1 MEASTLSI
9 NGVIQR
15 NTLLRIP
22 YFQRRYV
29 WGVED
34 WERFAIDMEST
45 LDSERYYFLGAIIL
59 KEENITMEDK
69 KKGIGKK
76 QLVIDGQQRLTT
88 LAIYMKV
95 LHMMTAKS
103 DDYSNQY
110 LQATD
115 VKDPVII
122 HSCDDMPQFKKIMH
136 LDSLLD
142 IPDDTNISKAYNYF
156 KKFLQER
163 QSQGINLNDLLN
175 TVNASV
181 TFVVISLS
189 KDDDEQ
195 QIFDT
200 INSLGV
206 PLTTGELMKN
216 FLYEAQDE
224 EAYKK
229 SWKVIFDTDE
239 ARAFW
244 ESDASKS
251 RQSKSK
257 DNTTIERFFH
267 AFVRIKMWDF
277 KDKLSDSQK
286 KNFVK
291 MENIFTTCKAFVEK
305 FGMNKQDLAYEIIEY
320 AKLFRKH
327 LGSDV
332 LDIRVPQHF
341 GIKRISCLINAT
353 KSYAVIPYVLFI
365 LKTVD
370 SEVERN
376 KIFAYLETYLMRR
389 ILSKSTNNNYSD
401 LFSEN
406 LIGQRIQTYDDLKRY
421 IEGKSDSSSL
431 AMPQLSTIRRS
442 LDNNKFDETTS
453 RIIYYLY
460 ETKLTRTSDGTFNE
474 GYNYYICEQF
484 MPKSC
489 AAADVNWPPYYD
501 RDEEENRKQMITAL
515 GNFFLLDVDNEK
527 ELKNC
532 HNEAYSMKLPKLKD
546 WSRNIRSN
554 QILNT
559 INKWDEKEIISRN
572 HLLLQALSENIWAIE
587 KND

>member
-1 MEASTLSI
+1 MKADTLSI
-9 NGVIQR
+9 SGVIQK

-29 WGVED
+29 WDEED

-59 KEENITMEDK
+59 KEESVSMDDK

-95 LHMMTAKS
+95 LHMLAAKT
-103 DDYSNQY
+103 DDFANQY

-136 LDSLLD
+136 LDTLVD
-142 IPDDTNISKAYNYF
+142 IPDKTNIAKAYTYF
-156 KKFLQER
+156 KKYLTER
-163 QSQGINLNDLLN
+163 RNKGVNLNDLLN
-175 TVNASV
+175 TVNAGV
-181 TFVVISLS
+181 TFVVISLTS
-189 KDDDEQ
+189 DDDEQ

-216 FLYEAQDE
+216 FLYEADDE

-239 ARAFW
+239 AREFW
-244 ESDASKS
+244 EADASKS

-277 KDKLSDSQK
+277 KDHLSEGQRKS
-286 KNFVK
+286 FVK
-291 MENIFTTCKAFVEK
+291 VENIFTTCKAFVEK
-305 FGMNKQDLAYEIIEY
+305 FGMKKQDLAREIIEY

-327 LGSDV
+327 LGADV
-332 LDIRVPQHF
+332 LDCRVPQHY

-353 KSYAVIPYVLFI
+353 KSYTVIPYVLYI
-365 LKTVD
+365 LNIVKD
-370 SEVERN
+370 EKEKN
-376 KIFAYLETYLMRR
+376 QIFGFLEIYLMRR

-406 LIGQRIQTYDDLKRY
+406 LIGQRIQTYADLVSY
-421 IEGKSDSSSL
+421 IAKKDGSSL
-431 AMPQLSTIRRS
+431 SMPQLSEIRKS
-442 LDNNKFDETTS
+442 LNNSKFDETTA
-453 RIIYYLY
+453 RIVYYLY
-460 ETKLTRTSDGTFNE
+460 ETKKTKTSEGVFNG
-474 GYNYYICEQF
+474 GYNSYICEQF
-484 MPKSC
+484 MPKPC
-489 AAADVNWPPYYD
+489 AAADINWPPHTD
-501 RDEEENRKQMITAL
+501 KDQEENRRQLIATL
-515 GNFFLLDVDNEK
+515 CNYFILDIDNDK

-532 HNEAYSMKLPKLKD
+532 HNEPYAKKLPKLKG

-559 INKWDEKEIISRN
+559 ISKWDETSIVGRN
-572 HLLLQALSENIWAIE
+572 NLMLKAFAENTWAV
-587 KND
+587 

>member
-1 MEASTLSI
+1 MKADTLSI
-9 NGVIQR
+9 SGVIQK

-29 WGVED
+29 WGEED

-59 KEENITMEDK
+59 KEESISMEDK
-69 KKGIGKK
+69 RKGIGKK

-95 LHMMTAKS
+95 LHMLAAKT
-103 DDYSNQY
+103 DDFANQY

-115 VKDPVII
+115 IKDPVII

-136 LDSLLD
+136 LDALTD
-142 IPDDTNISKAYNYF
+142 ISDNSNIAKAYTFFKNY
-156 KKFLQER
+156 LTER
-163 QSQGINLNDLLN
+163 RSKGVNLNDLLN
-175 TVNASV
+175 TVNAGV
-181 TFVVISLS
+181 TFVVISLTS
-189 KDDDEQ
+189 DDDEQ

-216 FLYEAQDE
+216 FLYEADDE

-229 SWKVIFDTDE
+229 SWKVIFDTDQ
-239 ARAFW
+239 AREFW
-244 ESDASKS
+244 EADASKS

-277 KDKLSDSQK
+277 KDQLSEGQRKS
-286 KNFVK
+286 FVK
-291 MENIFTTCKAFVEK
+291 VENIFTTCKAFVEK
-305 FGMNKQDLAYEIIEY
+305 FGMKKQALAEEIIEY

-327 LGSDV
+327 LGADV
-332 LDIRVPQHF
+332 LDSRVPQHF

-353 KSYAVIPYVLFI
+353 KSYAVIPYVLYI
-365 LKTVD
+365 LNTVKD
-370 SEVERN
+370 EKERN
-376 KIFAYLETYLMRR
+376 QIFGFLEIYLMRR

-406 LIGQRIQTYDDLKRY
+406 LIGQRKHTCVDLVNY
-421 IEGKSDSSSL
+421 INEKDGSSL
-431 AMPQLSTIRRS
+431 SMPQLSDIRRS
-442 LDNNKFDETTS
+442 LNNSKFDETTA
-453 RIIYYLY
+453 RIVYYLY
-460 ETKLTRTSDGTFNE
+460 ETKLTKTSDGVFND
-474 GYNYYICEQF
+474 GYNSYVCEQF
-484 MPKSC
+484 MPKHC
-489 AAADVNWPPYYD
+489 AASEANWPPRSD
-501 RDEEENRKQMITAL
+501 KDEEENRRQMIATL
-515 GNFFLLDVDNEK
+515 GNFFILDVDNDK

-532 HNEAYSMKLPKLKD
+532 HNDPYATKLVKLKG
-546 WSRNIRSN
+546 WSKNIRSN

-559 INKWDEKEIISRN
+559 IVKWDEKSITGRN
-572 HLLLQALSENIWAIE
+572 NLMLKAFAENTWAV
-587 KND
+587 

>member
-1 MEASTLSI
+1 MKADTLSI
-9 NGVIQR
+9 SGVIQR

-29 WGVED
+29 WSEED

-59 KEENITMEDK
+59 KEESVSMDDK
-69 KKGIGKK
+69 RKGIGKK

-95 LHMMTAKS
+95 LHMLAAKI
-103 DDYSNQY
+103 DDFANQY

-136 LDSLLD
+136 LDTLAD
-142 IPDDTNISKAYNYF
+142 ISDNTNIAKAYKFFKNY
-156 KKFLQER
+156 LIER
-163 QSQGINLNDLLN
+163 RSKGVNVNELLN
-175 TVNASV
+175 TVNAGV
-181 TFVVISLS
+181 TFVVISLTQ
-189 KDDDEQ
+189 DDDEQ

-216 FLYEAQDE
+216 FLYEADDE
-224 EAYKK
+224 AAYQKT
-229 SWKVIFDTDE
+229 WKIIFDTDS
-239 ARAFW
+239 ARNFW
-244 ESDASKS
+244 EADASKS

-277 KDKLSDSQK
+277 KDKLSDVQR

-291 MENIFTTCKAFVEK
+291 TENIFSSCKAFVEK
-305 FGMNKQDLAYEIIEY
+305 FGMNKQDLANEIIEY
-320 AKLFRKH
+320 AKLFKKH
-327 LGSDV
+327 LGADI

-353 KSYAVIPYVLFI
+353 KSYTVIPYVLYV
-365 LKTVD
+365 LKNVD
-370 SEVERN
+370 DESERN
-376 KIFAYLETYLMRR
+376 KIFAYLEIYLMRR
-389 ILSKSTNNNYSD
+389 ILSKSSNNNYSD

-406 LIGQRIQTYDDLKRY
+406 LIGQRKKTYDELKEY
-421 IEGKSDSSSL
+421 IESKDDSSTL
-431 AMPQLSTIRRS
+431 AMPSISEIRKS
-442 LDNNKFDETTS
+442 LNNKKFDETTA

-460 ETKLTRTSDGTFNE
+460 ETKLSKTSEGTFKE
-474 GYNYYICEQF
+474 GYNAYICEQF
-484 MPKSC
+484 MPKPSN
-489 AAADVNWPPYYD
+489 ASEATWPSYPD
-501 RDEEENRKQMITAL
+501 KDDEEYRKQMTVTL
-515 GNFFLLDVDNEK
+515 GNYFLLDVDNEK
-527 ELKNC
+527 ALKNI
-532 HNEAYSMKLPKLKD
+532 HNAPFPKKLAKMRD
-546 WSRNIRSN
+546 WGTNIRSTN
-554 QILNT
+554 NILGNVT
-559 INKWDEKEIISRN
+559 IWDEKSVTNRN
-572 HLLLQALSENIWAIE
+572 NLLVKALGENIWVI
-587 KND
+587 

>member
-1 MEASTLSI
+1 MKADTLSI
-9 NGVIQR
+9 SGVIQR

-29 WGVED
+29 WGEED

-59 KEENITMEDK
+59 KEESVSMDERR
-69 KKGIGKK
+69 KGIGKK

-95 LHMMTAKS
+95 LHMLAAKT
-103 DDYSNQY
+103 DDFANQY

-136 LDSLLD
+136 LDALTD
-142 IPDDTNISKAYNYF
+142 ISDNSNIAKAYTFFKNY
-156 KKFLQER
+156 LTER
-163 QSQGINLNDLLN
+163 RSKGVNLNDLLN
-175 TVNASV
+175 TVNAGV
-181 TFVVISLS
+181 TFVVISLTS
-189 KDDDEQ
+189 DDDEQ

-216 FLYEAQDE
+216 FLYEADDE

-239 ARAFW
+239 AREFW
-244 ESDASKS
+244 EADASKS

-277 KDKLSDSQK
+277 KDLLSEGQRKS
-286 KNFVK
+286 FVK
-291 MENIFTTCKAFVEK
+291 VENIFTTCKAFVEK
-305 FGMNKQDLAYEIIEY
+305 FGMKKQDLAEEIIEY
-320 AKLFRKH
+320 AKLFRKY
-327 LGSDV
+327 LGADV
-332 LDIRVPQHF
+332 LDCRVPQHF

-353 KSYAVIPYVLFI
+353 KSYTVIPYVLYV
-365 LKTVD
+365 LNTVKD
-370 SEVERN
+370 EKERN
-376 KIFAYLETYLMRR
+376 QIFGFLEIYLMRR

-406 LIGQRIQTYDDLKRY
+406 LIGQRIQTYADLVSY
-421 IEGKSDSSSL
+421 IANKDGSSL
-431 AMPQLSTIRRS
+431 SMPQLSEIRKS
-442 LDNNKFDETTS
+442 LNNNRFDETTA
-453 RIIYYLY
+453 RIVYYLY
-460 ETKLTRTSDGTFNE
+460 ETKKTKTSEGVFNG
-474 GYNYYICEQF
+474 GYNSYICEQF
-484 MPKSC
+484 MPKPC
-489 AAADVNWPPYYD
+489 AAADINWPPHTD
-501 RDEEENRKQMITAL
+501 KDQEENRRQLIATL
-515 GNFFLLDVDNEK
+515 CNYFILDVDNDK

-532 HNEAYSMKLPKLKD
+532 HNEPYAKKLPKLKG

-559 INKWDEKEIISRN
+559 ISKWDETSIVGRN
-572 HLLLQALSENIWAIE
+572 NLMLRAFAENTWTV
-587 KND
+587 

>member
-1 MEASTLSI
+1 MKADTLSI

-29 WGVED
+29 WKEDD

-59 KEENITMEDK
+59 KEENVTMEERR
-69 KKGIGKK
+69 KGIGKK

-95 LHMMTAKS
+95 LHMMASKAI
-103 DDYSNQY
+103 DFKNQY

-115 VKDPVII
+115 TKDPVII
-122 HSCDDMPQFKKIMH
+122 HSCDDMPQFRKIMH
-136 LDSLLD
+136 LDALVD
-142 IPDDTNISKAYNYF
+142 IPGNSNISRAYSYF
-156 KKFLQER
+156 KNYLTER
-163 QSQGINLNDLLN
+163 SAKGVNLRDLLN
-175 TVNASV
+175 TVNAGV
-181 TFVVISLS
+181 TFVVISLTQ
-189 KDDDEQ
+189 DDDEQ

-239 ARAFW
+239 ARTFW
-244 ESDASKS
+244 ESDAAKS

-277 KDKLSDSQK
+277 KEYLTDSQRK
-286 KNFVK
+286 SFVK
-291 MENIFTTCKAFVEK
+291 MENIFTSCKAFVEK
-305 FGMNKQDLAYEIIEY
+305 FGMNKQDLANEIIEY

-327 LGSDV
+327 LGSDI

-341 GIKRISCLINAT
+341 GIKRISCFINAT
-353 KSYAVIPYVLFI
+353 KSYAVIPYVLYI
-365 LKTVD
+365 LRTVHD
-370 SEVERN
+370 EAERN
-376 KIFAYLETYLMRR
+376 KIFAYLEIYLVRR
-389 ILSKSTNNNYSD
+389 ILSKSSNNNYSD

-406 LIGQRIQTYDDLKRY
+406 LIGQRIQTLQDLKVY
-421 IEGKSDSSSL
+421 IESKNEISAL
-431 AMPQLSTIRRS
+431 AMPQMAAIQKCL
-442 LDNNKFDETTS
+442 NNSRFDEATS

-460 ETKLTRTSDGTFNE
+460 ETKLTKTSESDFKEGFNA
-474 GYNYYICEQF
+474 YTCEQF
-484 MPKSC
+484 MPKPC
-489 AAADVNWPPYYD
+489 AASSASWPPHED
-501 RDEEENRKQMITAL
+501 KDEEENRRQLSVTL
-515 GNFFLLDVDNEK
+515 GNYFLLDVDNERT
-527 ELKNC
+527 LKSI
-532 HNEAYSMKLPKLKD
+532 HNASFVNKLQKLKE
-546 WSRNIRSN
+546 WSTTIRSN
-554 QILNT
+554 NILNSIT
-559 INKWDEKEIISRN
+559 SWDETSITRRN
-572 HLLLQALSENIWAIE
+572 NLLVRAMSENIWALL
-587 KND
+587 

>member
-9 NGVIQR
+9 SGVIQK

-29 WGVED
+29 WGEDD

-59 KEENITMEDK
+59 KEENVTMDDK
-69 KKGIGKK
+69 RKGIGKK

-95 LHMMTAKS
+95 LHMMAAKS
-103 DDYSNQY
+103 DDFSNQY

-136 LDSLLD
+136 LDTLAD
-142 IPDDTNISKAYNYF
+142 ITDDTNIAKAYTYF
-156 KKFLQER
+156 KNFLKDR
-163 QSQGINLNDLLN
+163 KNNGVNLNDLLN
-175 TVNASV
+175 TVNAGV
-181 TFVVISLS
+181 TFVVISLTQ
-189 KDDDEQ
+189 DDDEQ

-224 EAYKK
+224 DAYKK
-229 SWKVIFDTDE
+229 AWKPIFDTDE
-239 ARAFW
+239 ARTFW

-277 KDKLSDSQK
+277 KDQLSESQRK
-286 KNFVK
+286 SFVK

-305 FGMNKQDLAYEIIEY
+305 FGMDKQDLANEIIEY
-320 AKLFRKH
+320 AKLFKKH
-327 LGSDV
+327 LGSDI

-341 GIKRISCLINAT
+341 GIKRISCFINAT
-353 KSYAVIPYVLFI
+353 KSYAVIPYVLYI
-365 LKTVD
+365 LKTVGD
-370 SEVERN
+370 EVERN
-376 KIFAYLETYLMRR
+376 KIFAYLEVYLMRR
-389 ILSKSTNNNYSD
+389 ILSKSSNNNYSD

-406 LIGQRIQTYDDLKRY
+406 LIGQRIQTFEDLKAY
-421 IEGKSDSSSL
+421 IESKNDVSAL
-431 AMPQLSTIRRS
+431 AMPQLTAIRRC
-442 LDNNKFDETTS
+442 LNNNKFDESTS

-460 ETKLTRTSDGTFNE
+460 ETKLSKTSESSFTEGFNA
-474 GYNYYICEQF
+474 YICEQF
-484 MPKSC
+484 MPKPC
-489 AAADVNWPPYYD
+489 AASASNWPPHD
-501 RDEEENRKQMITAL
+501 DKDEEENRRQLSVTL
-515 GNFFLLDVDNEK
+515 GNYFLLDVDNEK
-527 ELKNC
+527 TLKNI
-532 HNEAYSMKLPKLKD
+532 HNASYAKKLPKMKE
-546 WSRNIRSN
+546 WSKNVRSN
-554 QILNT
+554 NILNSIT
-559 INKWDEKEIISRN
+559 SWDETNIINRN
-572 HLLLQALSENIWAIE
+572 NLLVKALSETIWAIL
-587 KND
+587 

>member
-9 NGVIQR
+9 SGVIQK

-29 WGVED
+29 WGGED

-59 KEENITMEDK
+59 KEENVTMEDK
-69 KKGIGKK
+69 RKGIGKK

-95 LHMMTAKS
+95 LHMMAAKS
-103 DDYSNQY
+103 DDFSNQY

-136 LDSLLD
+136 LDSLVDLT
-142 IPDDTNISKAYNYF
+142 DDNNIAKAYTYF
-156 KKFLQER
+156 KNFLKER
-163 QSQGINLNDLLN
+163 KSKGVNLNDLLN
-175 TVNASV
+175 TVNAGV
-181 TFVVISLS
+181 TFVVISLTQ
-189 KDDDEQ
+189 DDDEQ

-224 EAYKK
+224 DAYKAL
-229 SWKVIFDTDE
+229 WKPIFDTDE
-239 ARAFW
+239 ARVFW

-277 KDKLSDSQK
+277 KNQLTEGQRKS
-286 KNFVK
+286 FVK
-291 MENIFTTCKAFVEK
+291 IENIFTTCKAFVEK
-305 FGMNKQDLAYEIIEY
+305 FGMNKQELANEIIEY

-327 LGSDV
+327 LGSDI

-341 GIKRISCLINAT
+341 GIKRISCIINAT
-353 KSYAVIPYVLFI
+353 KSYAVIPYVLYI
-365 LKTVD
+365 LKTVSD
-370 SEVERN
+370 EAERN
-376 KIFAYLETYLMRR
+376 KIFAYLEIYLMRR
-389 ILSKSTNNNYSD
+389 ILSKTSNNNYSD

-406 LIGQRIQTYDDLKRY
+406 LIGQRIHKFEDLKAY
-421 IEGKSDSSSL
+421 IENKNDVSSL
-431 AMPQLSTIRRS
+431 AMPQLAAIRKC
-442 LDNNKFDETTS
+442 LNNNKFDELTS
-453 RIIYYLY
+453 RIVYYLY
-460 ETKLTRTSDGTFNE
+460 ESKLSKTSESSFTEGFNA
-474 GYNYYICEQF
+474 YICEQF
-484 MPKSC
+484 MPKPCTAS
-489 AAADVNWPPYYD
+489 ASNWPPHND
-501 RDEEENRKQMITAL
+501 KDEEENRRQLSVTL
-515 GNFFLLDVDNEK
+515 GNYFLLDVDNEK
-527 ELKNC
+527 DLKNI
-532 HNEAYSMKLPKLKD
+532 HNASYTNKLPKMKE
-546 WSRNIRSN
+546 WSKNVRSN
-554 QILNT
+554 NMLNSIT
-559 INKWDEKEIISRN
+559 SWDETNIINRN
-572 HLLLQALSENIWAIE
+572 NLLVKALSETIWAIL
-587 KND
+587 

>member
-9 NGVIQR
+9 CGVIQK

-29 WGVED
+29 WDVED
-34 WERFAIDMEST
+34 WERFAVDMEST

-59 KEENITMEDK
+59 KEENVTMEDK
-69 KKGIGKK
+69 RKGIGKK

-95 LHMMTAKS
+95 LHMMAAKS
-103 DDYSNQY
+103 DDFSNQY

-122 HSCDDMPQFKKIMH
+122 HSCDDMPQFKRIMH
-136 LDSLLD
+136 LDSLID
-142 IPDDTNISKAYNYF
+142 ISDDTNIAKAYTFF
-156 KKFLQER
+156 KDFLKER
-163 QSQGINLNDLLN
+163 QNQGINLNDLLN
-175 TVNASV
+175 TVNAGV

-189 KDDDEQ
+189 QDDDEQ

-239 ARAFW
+239 ARTFW
-244 ESDASKS
+244 DSDASKS

-277 KDKLSDSQK
+277 KDMLSESQK

-305 FGMNKQDLAYEIIEY
+305 FGMKKQDLANEIIEY

-353 KSYAVIPYVLFI
+353 KSYTVIPYVLYI
-365 LKTVD
+365 LKNVKD
-370 SEVERN
+370 EAERN
-376 KIFAYLETYLMRR
+376 KIFAYLEIYLMRR

-406 LIGQRIQTYDDLKRY
+406 LIGQRVQTYDDLKLY
-421 IEGKSDSSSL
+421 IESKSTSSSL
-431 AMPQLSTIRRS
+431 AMPQLSTIRKS
-442 LDNNKFDETTS
+442 LNNNKFDETTS
-453 RIIYYLY
+453 RVIYYLY
-460 ETKLTRTSDGTFNE
+460 ETKLSKTSDGTFNE

-489 AAADVNWPPYYD
+489 AAADVNWPLYTD
-501 RDEEENRKQMITAL
+501 KDEEENRKQMIATL

-532 HNEAYSMKLPKLKD
+532 HNEPYSKKILKLKG
-546 WSRNIRSN
+546 WSKNIRSN

-559 INKWDEKEIISRN
+559 TTQWDESNIISRN
-572 HLLLQALSENIWAIE
+572 NLLLKALSENIWAI
-587 KND
+587 

>member
-1 MEASTLSI
+1 MKADTLSI
-9 NGVIQR
+9 SGVIQR

-29 WGVED
+29 WGEED

-59 KEENITMEDK
+59 KEESVSMDDK
-69 KKGIGKK
+69 KKGIGRK

-95 LHMMTAKS
+95 LHMMAAKS
-103 DDYSNQY
+103 DDFANQY

-122 HSCDDMPQFKKIMH
+122 HSCDDMPQFKKIMQ
-136 LDSLLD
+136 LDALTD
-142 IPDDTNISKAYNYF
+142 ISDNSNIAKAYTFFKNY
-156 KKFLQER
+156 LTER
-163 QSQGINLNDLLN
+163 RSKGVNLNDLLN
-175 TVNASV
+175 TVNAGV
-181 TFVVISLS
+181 TFVVISLTS
-189 KDDDEQ
+189 DDDEQ

-216 FLYEAQDE
+216 FLYEANDE

-239 ARAFW
+239 AREFW
-244 ESDASKS
+244 EADASKS

-277 KDKLSDSQK
+277 KDLLSEGQRKS
-286 KNFVK
+286 FVK
-291 MENIFTTCKAFVEK
+291 VENIFTTCKAFVEK
-305 FGMNKQDLAYEIIEY
+305 FGMKKQDLAEEIIEY

-327 LGSDV
+327 LGADV

-353 KSYAVIPYVLFI
+353 KSYAAIPYVLYV
-365 LKTVD
+365 LNTVKD
-370 SEVERN
+370 EKERN
-376 KIFAYLETYLMRR
+376 QIFGFLEIYLMRR

-406 LIGQRIQTYDDLKRY
+406 LIGQRIQTYADLVSY
-421 IEGKSDSSSL
+421 IANKDGSSL
-431 AMPQLSTIRRS
+431 SMPQLSEIRKS
-442 LDNNKFDETTS
+442 LNNNRFDETTA
-453 RIIYYLY
+453 RIVYYLY
-460 ETKLTRTSDGTFNE
+460 ETKKTKTSEGVFNG
-474 GYNYYICEQF
+474 GYNSYICEQF
-484 MPKSC
+484 MPKPC
-489 AAADVNWPPYYD
+489 AAADTNWPPYSD
-501 RDEEENRKQMITAL
+501 KDQEENRRQMIPTL
-515 GNFFLLDVDNEK
+515 CNYFILDVDNDK

-532 HNEAYSMKLPKLKD
+532 HNEPYAKKLPKMKG
-546 WSRNIRSN
+546 WSKNIRSN

-559 INKWDEKEIISRN
+559 ISKWDETSIVRRITLMLK
-572 HLLLQALSENIWAIE
+572 AFAENTWTV
-587 KND
+587 

>member
-1 MEASTLSI
+1 MKADTLSI
-9 NGVIQR
+9 SGVIQK

-29 WGVED
+29 WGEED

-59 KEENITMEDK
+59 KEESISMDDK
-69 KKGIGKK
+69 RKGIGKK

-95 LHMMTAKS
+95 LHMLAAKK
-103 DDYSNQY
+103 DDFDNQY

-136 LDSLLD
+136 LDALTD
-142 IPDDTNISKAYNYF
+142 IPDNSNIAKAYIFF
-156 KKFLQER
+156 KKYLTER
-163 QSQGINLNDLLN
+163 RSKGVNLNDLLN
-175 TVNASV
+175 TVNAGV
-181 TFVVISLS
+181 TFVVISLTS
-189 KDDDEQ
+189 DDDEQ

-216 FLYEAQDE
+216 FLYEADDE

-229 SWKVIFDTDE
+229 SWKLIFDTDE
-239 ARAFW
+239 AREFW
-244 ESDASKS
+244 EADASKS

-277 KDKLSDSQK
+277 KLSESQK
-286 KNFVK
+286 KSFVK
-291 MENIFTTCKAFVEK
+291 VENIFTTCKAFYDK
-305 FGMNKQDLAYEIIEY
+305 FGMEKQDMAKEIIEY
-320 AKLFRKH
+320 AILFRKH
-327 LGSDV
+327 LGADI
-332 LDIRVPQHF
+332 LDIRVPQHS
-341 GIKRISCLINAT
+341 GIKRLSCLINAT
-353 KSYAVIPYVLFI
+353 KSYVAIPYVLYI
-365 LKTVD
+365 LKNVSD
-370 SEVERN
+370 EEERN
-376 KIFAYLETYLMRR
+376 QIFGFLEIYLMRR

-406 LIGQRIQTYDDLKRY
+406 LIGQRKNTYAGLIDY
-421 IEGKSDSSSL
+421 IEQKEGSSL
-431 AMPQLSTIRRS
+431 AMPQYSDIRKS
-442 LDNNKFDETTS
+442 LNNYKFDETTA

-460 ETKLTRTSDGTFNE
+460 ETKLTKTSEGVFND
-474 GYNYYICEQF
+474 GYNSYICEQF
-484 MPKSC
+484 MPKPC
-489 AAADVNWPPYYD
+489 AAAEANWPPYSD
-501 RDEEENRKQMITAL
+501 KEEEENRRQMIATL
-515 GNFFLLDVDNEK
+515 GNYFLLDVDNEK
-527 ELKNC
+527 DLKNC
-532 HNEAYSMKLPKLKD
+532 HNESYAKKLPKMKG
-546 WSRNIRSN
+546 WSKNIRSN

-559 INKWDEKEIISRN
+559 INKWDETTITGRDN
-572 HLLLQALSENIWAIE
+572 LLLKAFAENTW
-587 KND
+587 KV